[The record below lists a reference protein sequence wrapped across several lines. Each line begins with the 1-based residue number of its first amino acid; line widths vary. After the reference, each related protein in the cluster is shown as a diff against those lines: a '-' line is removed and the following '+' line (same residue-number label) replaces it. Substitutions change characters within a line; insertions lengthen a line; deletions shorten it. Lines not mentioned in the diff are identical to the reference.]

1 MKALKTF
8 IFSYRRTAIFL
19 LIIFVMLL
27 VLANL
32 GQFVQ
37 KPTQAVLSKFI
48 TRQGSQLR
56 LNGKAF
62 RFSGANI
69 YWLGLDENVGGI
81 DYPTHFRVDD
91 ALATAQLMGATVV
104 RSHTLGISVGCS
116 LCIEPSQGNFNET
129 ALRYVDYVIMS
140 AKQHGLRLIIP

>member
-8 IFSYRRTAIFL
+8 IFSYRRSAIFL
-19 LIIFVMLL
+19 LIIVVMLL
-27 VLANL
+27 VLVNL

-37 KPTQAVLSKFI
+37 QPTQAVLSKFI
-48 TRQGSQLR
+48 TRLGSQLI

-69 YWLGLDENVGGI
+69 YWLGLDENAGGI

-91 ALATAQLMGATVV
+91 ALATAQEMGPSVV
-104 RSHTLGISVGCS
+104 RSHTLVISVVCP
-116 LCIEPSQGNFNET
+116 LCLEPSPGVFDET
-129 ALRYVDYVIMS
+129 AFQHIDYAITA
-140 AKQHGLRLIIP
+140 AKNHDILL